1 MKNRVLFVD
10 DEEINLFI
18 MQKRFESNYDIVTA
32 ISPLKA
38 LEILETESETIKIVV
53 TDLRMPEMDGLE
65 FVEKAKALYPNTNFF
80 LLTGYE
86 YNEEIDNAVK
96 SGNVTKVFGKPFD
109 FDEMNEVLASYGN

>member
-1 MKNRVLFVD
+1 MSNKVLFVD

-18 MQKRFESNYDIVTA
+18 MQKRFENNYDVVTS

-38 LEILETESETIKIVV
+38 LEILESESEIKTVV

-109 FDEMNEVLASYGN
+109 FDEMNEVIGKTFA

>member
-1 MKNRVLFVD
+1 MSNKVLFVD

-18 MQKRFESNYDIVTA
+18 MKKRFENNYDVITA
-32 ISPLKA
+32 ISPIKA
-38 LEILETESETIKIVV
+38 LEILENEPKIKTVI

-65 FVEKAKALYPNTNFF
+65 FVEKAKSIYPNTSFF

-96 SGNVTKVFGKPFD
+96 GGNVTRVFGKPFD
-109 FDEMNEVLASYGN
+109 FDEMNEVIASSFS